1 MKKKFL
7 LCCLFLLT
15 SLTFLTTSKTSK
27 AITGTGTKE
36 DPYLISTAEDLS
48 LVAGDPTAHYQQT
61 NDIDLG
67 GELFSGIALTSSP
80 AFQGTYDGKN
90 YKIENLKISTDSHY
104 IGLFGL
110 CKNAEIKN
118 IKLLNPQ
125 IEYTGNKS
133 GPIIG
138 GIAASVADS
147 TITNCSVTG
156 EGYIK
161 NRTIGGGIVGCLTSG
176 TVSNCYVTI
185 PITDNPTTGGIVG
198 SCGGTITIENCYAT
212 NNLTTQNVT
221 SSRVGGIVG
230 NFYGKNLT
238 ISKCYSTGK
247 LFSYSY
253 AGGIVGTG
261 GSGTLTIENCFSISD
276 IKVKQ
281 IGTYTSKAGGI
292 LGQGTSAKLVNCY
305 FAGTLDAVKNYG
317 LREAKAATDC
327 YFDVQKN
334 NNVTDYT
341 HGKMTSAML
350 KQSTYVNWDFSKV
363 WAMKQDCT
371 YPYLR
376 DLPMPEEVAVV
387 PIEIEAE
394 SITVNPT
401 SKHMDLYDVLDLSYE
416 ILPKNAADTSVTF
429 STSDKSVAVI
439 NKSNQ
444 VVAVGNGSAVIT
456 LTTSNGKTAECR
468 ITVGTGEGG
477 TKVEDISISPAM
489 KVMNVDDTFSL
500 SATIAP
506 ADATN
511 KEIRWVSTN
520 PDAFTVDSE
529 GKVKAKAVGFGS
541 VVALSKSGC
550 HLAFCN
556 IIVKGMSKN
565 LALSATASASSYY
578 TFKNSSPVNTYIAS
592 KGNDGDTD
600 TYWKLSNENEGEMFY
615 TLTFPKKIFF
625 NTVKIKEHGT
635 EIKGYKIQ
643 IWDEGDW
650 VDVKAGTGIGDSYSC
665 NLETNYTNKIR
676 LLITSRVSDER
687 ERLPAIS
694 EFEVYH
700 EVQ

>member
-15 SLTFLTTSKTSK
+15 SLIFLTTSKTSK

-90 YKIENLKISTDSHY
+90 YMIKNLKISTNSY
-104 IGLFGL
+104 YTGLFGS

-118 IKLLNPQ
+118 INLINPE
-125 IEYTGNKS
+125 IEYTENKS

-138 GIAASVADS
+138 GIAASAADS

-156 EGYIK
+156 DGYIK
-161 NRTIGGGIVGCLTSG
+161 NRTIGGGIVGRLTNG
-176 TVSNCYVTI
+176 TVLNCHVSV
-185 PITDNPTTGGIVG
+185 PLRDNDITGGIVG
-198 SCGGTITIENCYAT
+198 SCSGTSRIENCYAT
-212 NNLTTQNVT
+212 NDLTSKNATGT
-221 SSRVGGIVG
+221 IVGGIVG
-230 NFYGKNLT
+230 SFKGNNLT

-247 LFSYSY
+247 LLSYICV
-253 AGGIVGTG
+253 GGIVGKESG
-261 GSGTLTIENCFSISD
+261 GTLTVDNCFSISD
-276 IKVKQ
+276 LKVKQ
-281 IGTYTSKAGGI
+281 IGTYSSKAGGI
-292 LGQGTSAKLVNCY
+292 IGSKYSSKLTNCY
-305 FAGTLDAVKNYG
+305 FAGTLDAKDKYG
-317 LREAKAATDC
+317 LQDIKGITDC
-327 YFDVQKN
+327 YFDVQKS
-334 NNVTDYT
+334 NNVADYT
-341 HGKMTSAML
+341 YGKMTSAML

-363 WAMKQDCT
+363 WAIKQDCT

-376 DLPMPEEVAVV
+376 DLPMPEGVAVV

-394 SITVNPT
+394 SITVTPT
-401 SKHMDLYDVLDLSYE
+401 SKHMDIYDVLDLSYE
-416 ILPKNAADTSVTF
+416 ILPKNAADTAVTF
-429 STSDKSVAVI
+429 STSNKSVVVI

-468 ITVGTGEGG
+468 ITVGTGEV
-477 TKVEDISISPAM
+477 KVEDMSISPTI
-489 KVMNVDDTFSL
+489 KVLNVNDTFPL
-500 SATIAP
+500 SVTITP
-506 ADATN
+506 TDATD
-511 KEIRWVSTN
+511 KKIRWVSTN
-520 PDAFTVDSE
+520 PDAFTVDSD

-556 IIVKGMSKN
+556 ILVKGTSTN
-565 LALSATASASSYY
+565 LALNAAASASSYY
-578 TFKNSSPVNTYIAS
+578 TFKNSSPVDTYIAS
-592 KGNDGDTD
+592 KGNDGDTG
-600 TYWKLSNENEGEMFY
+600 TYWKLSNYNDGEKFY
-615 TLTFPKKIFF
+615 TLTFPKKILF
-625 NTVKIKEHGT
+625 NTIKIKEHGT
-635 EIKGYKIQ
+635 EIDGYKIQ

-665 NLETNYTNKIR
+665 DLETKSTKKIR
-676 LLITSRVSDER
+676 LLITSRVSDES

-700 EVQ
+700 EVR